1 MMSYLEQAYDYDI
14 RIRPY
19 GDQISPDGAV
29 LLAEDIGE
37 GVVYEKEGVK
47 ITAFEVDHT
56 PVKPAFGY
64 RIDHAGRSVVLSGD
78 TRISENLIRYSQG
91 VDVLVHNVAA
101 PETSS
106 GRAYPRS
113 GLKAL
118 LSITRLPRRRARC
131 FRGQSLNWPCI
142 RTLCCRP
149 RPSRI

>member
-91 VDVLVHNVAA
+91 VDVLIHNVAA
-101 PETSS
+101 PETLQ
-106 GRAYPRS
+106 RAGSRS
-113 GLKAL
+113 ELKAL
-118 LSITRLPRRRARC
+118 LPITQLPRRRARC
-131 FRGQSLNWPCI
+131 FHGQSLNWPCI

-149 RPSRI
+149 RLSRI